1 MVLSHLEHLIPE
13 ADTRF
18 HNIFASL
25 HFFAKRWGVAG
36 KFLDYWQTTLSNI
49 ESWGKENYNESTSN
63 SIQASLLTRL
73 SCF

>member
-36 KFLDYWQTTLSNI
+36 KFLGYWQNAPSRN
-49 ESWGKENYNESTSN
+49 
-63 SIQASLLTRL
+63 QAMGHKIL
-73 SCF
+73 